1 MSSDTIFGR
10 IIRREIPATIVHED
24 DLCLV
29 IQDINPQ
36 APVHL
41 LVIPKEPIPR
51 LSQAR
56 PEHQALLGHLL
67 LTAQQVAQAHQLS
80 EGYRLV
86 INDGSQGGQ
95 TVYHLHLHLLGGR
108 DLGWPPG

>member
-51 LSQAR
+51 ISQAQ

-67 LTAQQVAQAHQLS
+67 LTAQRVAQAHQLT

>member
-24 DLCLV
+24 DLCIV
-29 IQDINPQ
+29 IQDIHPQ

-41 LVIPKEPIPR
+41 LVIPKAPLPR
-51 LSQAR
+51 IYPAP
-56 PEHQALLGHLL
+56 PEHPARLGPLM
-67 LTAQQVAQAHQLS
+67 LTAQRVAQAHHLT

-86 INDGSQGGQ
+86 INDGPHGGQ
-95 TVYHLHLHLLGGR
+95 TVYHLHLHVLGGR
-108 DLGWPPG
+108 DMGWPPG

>member
-1 MSSDTIFGR
+1 
-10 IIRREIPATIVHED
+10 
-24 DLCLV
+24 
-29 IQDINPQ
+29 
-36 APVHL
+36 
-41 LVIPKEPIPR
+41 R

-67 LTAQQVAQAHQLS
+67 LTAQQVAQAQQLT

>member
-1 MSSDTIFGR
+1 MSSDTVFGR
-10 IIRREIPATIVHED
+10 IIRKEIPATIVHED
-24 DLCLV
+24 EHCLV

-51 LSQAR
+51 ISEAQ

-67 LTAQQVAQAHQLS
+67 LTAKQVAQAHNLTQ
-80 EGYRLV
+80 GYRLV
-86 INDGSQGGQ
+86 INDGPQGGQ
-95 TVYHLHLHLLGGR
+95 TVYHLHIHVLGGR
-108 DLGWPPG
+108 EMGWPPG